1 MIRRLSKSPIPEPA
15 STAPIAVMASNPWLN
30 PCPIWLRIGR
40 SCQARRRAQRG
51 PRGSS
56 PPCRKGAIAI
66 ISKVGAAHVGGALN
80 REDCMKKIVGVLLA
94 AGALFPFAAI
104 AAAAPGPGWAFMT
117 PDPDAPA
124 PPPAGGGGGG
134 GGG

>member
-1 MIRRLSKSPIPEPA
+1 MSG
-15 STAPIAVMASNPWLN
+15 
-30 PCPIWLRIGR
+30 GR
-40 SCQARRRAQRG
+40 
-51 PRGSS
+51 
-56 PPCRKGAIAI
+56 
-66 ISKVGAAHVGGALN
+66 LN

-104 AAAAPGPGWAFMT
+104 AADAPGPGWAFMT

-134 GGG
+134 KTTACTSCHGANLQGVMDVPAIAGRSPVYIARQIYSFKNSVRKGTNADIMKGVVDKLSDDDVIAISSYVASQSPS